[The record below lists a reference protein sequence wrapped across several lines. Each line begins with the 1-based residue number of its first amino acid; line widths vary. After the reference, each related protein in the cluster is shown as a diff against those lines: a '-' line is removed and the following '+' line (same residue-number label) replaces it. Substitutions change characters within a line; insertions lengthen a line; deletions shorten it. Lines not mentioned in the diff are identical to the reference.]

1 MYCHKKALEYIK
13 KKKLEGWDEQVCA
26 GLHVIDGLRYSFSVE
41 TAGENIALGR
51 KLEER
56 FPVARTK
63 NGHQPEHRSYADR
76 KYNLVYSTRVDGIG
90 EVAFLCE
97 VQILMKRYI
106 EVKKVGH
113 LLYTF
118 QR

>member
-1 MYCHKKALEYIK
+1 MVKKEMK
-13 KKKLEGWDEQVCA
+13 GHDEQVCA
-26 GLHVIDGLRYSFSVE
+26 GLHVIDGLRCSFMVE
-41 TAGENIALGR
+41 TVAENINVGR
-51 KLEER
+51 RLEEQ

-63 NGHQPEHRSYADR
+63 NSHQLDNRSYADR
-76 KYNLVYSTRVDGIG
+76 KYNLVFRTTIENIG

-106 EVKKVGH
+106 DIKKIGH
-113 LLYTF
+113 LLYEF